1 MKKIVKK
8 HPLAI
13 RWFHWI
19 NFPVLGV
26 MIWSGLLVYWANDVY
41 KIGFG
46 DKTLIKFFPQSF
58 YDAFHI
64 PFHLAEGIDSS
75 AASGLFRA
83 PDLLQVVLC
92 AGAGP
97 AEDLSVFVPD
107 RAASGVGTEHFTV
120 NVSCALAVPA
130 DCFPKPVRHAIGG
143 CPGRNKQQ
151 GEYHNNGYLFH
162 GHFPSFPTA
171 QQLITVLRSKRSR
184 VPAGSPAIPRLGIPR
199 LPLGGKA
206 LPRDREK

>member
-1 MKKIVKK
+1 MLEAACQVNLEE
-8 HPLAI
+8 PAPASQDAPRSLA
-13 RWFHWI
+13 
-19 NFPVLGV
+19 FP
-26 MIWSGLLVYWANDVY
+26 
-41 KIGFG
+41 
-46 DKTLIKFFPQSF
+46 
-58 YDAFHI
+58 
-64 PFHLAEGIDSS
+64 
-75 AASGLFRA
+75 AASGHPGLAASRAFHLSERISSGAAPGFLRA

-92 AGAGP
+92 AGPGSAQ
-97 AEDLSVFVPD
+97 DLSVLVPD